1 MGVCLPAHIN
11 HANSTKPSTSHMVQG
26 AKRPVHRRSHKA
38 SRHTKYRHAVAH
50 KGATWKT
57 GINATARLDLIQQSV
72 RQDGFSGKVGELVS
86 GSIRPGTARLY
97 DVKWKA
103 FCVWCDERRIVAS
116 EVSTPVVAD
125 FLTSLG
131 ELAPSTVADY
141 RSAIA
146 ETLRHLRGI
155 DIVSD
160 PFIRGILRN
169 HRLAMPLVQNKVPP
183 WDLAVVLRYL
193 SGAPFEP
200 RKGVRFQMSHTK
212 LYSCWRW
219 RQARG
224 GVNSMH

>member
-38 SRHTKYRHAVAH
+38 SRHTKYRHA
-50 KGATWKT
+50 
-57 GINATARLDLIQQSV
+57 DLIQQSV

-169 HRLAMPLVQNKVPP
+169 HRLATPLVKNKVPP

-200 RKGVRFQMSHTK
+200 RNGVRFQMSHTK